1 MQEELFYSGVRGI
14 AVKILNR
21 IEQTDAYLDKIL
33 DYELKHSNLSSQD
46 KALLYEIVH
55 GVVRWEGKLDWI
67 LTGFMKGNFSKAM
80 LDIKNALRVALYQ
93 ILYLDKIPHYAALN
107 EATEFIKKIHG
118 QKYANF
124 VNALLRNIVN
134 NLENIRFPDPE
145 EKISYLTN
153 TYSHP
158 VWLVK
163 KYLTMYEPDE
173 IIKIMLANNE
183 KPKITLRVNRLVVN
197 DDEFEKIMQNDDIE
211 YVKTNYIKGFYQLKS
226 LINIKNWKY
235 FKEGYCNIQD
245 ESTGLSVNILDAKEG
260 MRVLD
265 MCAAPGGKT
274 AYIAEKMKN
283 TGEIVALDKFETRL
297 NVLMTNLNRLKVTNV
312 KPVVGDAAT
321 YDECTFDRILLD
333 APCSGLGT
341 LSKKPDIKWK
351 RTYSDILRLID
362 IQEKLLNNAAKLLK
376 PSGILVY
383 STCTTIPDEN
393 DDVINKFLKNHP
405 EFSIEKPDNIPSEL
419 VDDNGFVKTFPHIH
433 RIDGSF
439 CVKLRKNSE

>member
-1 MQEELFYSGVRGI
+1 MNENAFYSGVRGL

-21 IEQTDAYLDKIL
+21 IEQTDAYLDKVL
-33 DYELKHSNLSSQD
+33 DYELKNSNLSGQD

-183 KPKITLRVNRLVVN
+183 KPKITLRVNRLVVT
-197 DDEFEKIMQNDDIE
+197 DDEFEKLLEQDDID
-211 YVKTNYIKGFYQLKS
+211 YFKGNYLAGFYHLKS
-226 LINIKNWKY
+226 LINIKNWTY
-235 FKEGYCNIQD
+235 FKQGYCNIQD
-245 ESTGLSVNILDAKEG
+245 ESTGLSVNLLDPKPG
-260 MRVLD
+260 MKVLD

-274 AYIAEKMKN
+274 AYIAEKMNN
-283 TGEIVALDKFETRL
+283 TGEIIALDKFETRL
-297 NVLMTNLNRLKVTNV
+297 DILMQNLERLHVTNV
-312 KPVVGDAAT
+312 KPIVADAVE
-321 YDECTFDRILLD
+321 YNEQTFDAILLD

-351 RTYSDILRLID
+351 RTYSDILKLID
-362 IQEKLLNNAAKLLK
+362 VQEKLLDNAAKLVV
-376 PSGILVY
+376 PGGVIVY

-393 DDVINKFLKNHP
+393 DDIIFKFLKQHP
-405 EFSIEKPDNIPSEL
+405 EFEIVLPDNIPNEL
-419 VDDNGFVKTFPHIH
+419 VDKNGFVKTFPHIH
-433 RIDGSF
+433 KIDGSF
-439 CVKLRKNSE
+439 CVKLKKIQ

>member
-1 MQEELFYSGVRGI
+1 MEKELFYTGVRGL

-21 IEQTDAYLDKIL
+21 IEQTDAYLEKVL
-33 DYELKHSNLSSQD
+33 ENELKNNSLSSQD

-55 GVVRWEGKLDWI
+55 GVVRWEGKLDWV

-93 ILYLDKIPHYAALN
+93 LLYLDRIPHYAILN

-134 NLENIRFPDPE
+134 NLENLRFPDPE
-145 EKISYLTN
+145 DKISYLTN

-163 KYLTMYEPDE
+163 KYLTLYDVDE
-173 IIKIMLANNE
+173 IVKILLSNNE
-183 KPKITLRVNRLVVN
+183 KPKVTLRVNQLVTTPQ
-197 DDEFEKIMQNDDIE
+197 EFEDLLKSENLG
-211 YVKTNYIKGFYQLKS
+211 YIKADFIDGFYHL
-226 LINIKNWKY
+226 LNLVNLTPWKY
-235 FKEGYCNIQD
+235 FQEGYFNIQD
-245 ESTGLSVNILDAKEG
+245 ESTGFPVLLLDPKPG
-260 MRVLD
+260 DVVLD

-283 TGEIVALDKFETRL
+283 EGKIIAIDKFETRL
-297 NVLMTNLNRLKVTNV
+297 NILMKNLERLKVKNV
-312 KPVVGDAAT
+312 LPVVADSAV
-321 YDECTFDRILLD
+321 YDEQKFDKILLD

-351 RTYSDILRLID
+351 RTYSDILRLSE
-362 IQEKLLNNAAKLLK
+362 IQSILIENAAKLLK
-376 PSGILVY
+376 PGGILVY
-383 STCTTIPDEN
+383 STCTTLPDEN
-393 DDVINKFLKNHP
+393 DQTIFKFLENHK
-405 EFSIEKPDNIPSEL
+405 EFSIVKPDTNIPSEV
-419 VDDNGFVKTFPHIH
+419 VDENGFIKTFPHIH
-433 RIDGSF
+433 KIDGAF
-439 CVKLRKNSE
+439 CVKLTKN